1 MDNRTSIESLIID
14 LYNSDDSV
22 KQQAAE
28 KLVEIGES
36 TIPYLLPELRKKDRN
51 ESMSMWE
58 DRTIQ
63 RILIRLGDPALKIL
77 SEALNSNS
85 QNNHMG
91 RAAVKALVGFS
102 KDERII
108 EPLLNCMSDKN
119 SRGRLYA
126 IDALGFLKNERS
138 FEPLLSLLQDDD
150 ILVVAHAAR
159 ALGEFRDQKA
169 IKPLRETLNRTETSP
184 WMDWRKTVTEALKT
198 ISDPSY
204 TPLDR
209 GFFINER
216 YY

>member
-1 MDNRTSIESLIID
+1 MDNPTSIETLIKD
-14 LYNSDDSV
+14 LYNSDYSIR
-22 KQQAAE
+22 QQAAE
-28 KLVEIGES
+28 KLVEVGES
-36 TIPYLLPELRKKDRN
+36 VIPYLLPELRKNDRN

-58 DRTIQ
+58 DRTVQSIF
-63 RILIRLGDPALKIL
+63 IRLGEPALKIL

-85 QNNHMG
+85 QNNHLG

-108 EPLLNCMSDKN
+108 EPLVNCALDKN
-119 SRGRLYA
+119 SHGCLYA

-159 ALGEFRDQKA
+159 ALGEFRDPKA
-169 IKPLRETLNRTETSP
+169 INPLQEILKRTETTP

-198 ISDPSY
+198 ISDPNY
-204 TPLDR
+204 TPSDR